1 MMLDSPA
8 RKPRSDSH
16 THLQSP
22 DALARR
28 YKLLEKLGQG
38 NFGVVFKA
46 LDRVTGETVAVKE
59 VDLENSDEDI
69 SEYVPQ
75 TLGIPSPCF

>member
-1 MMLDSPA
+1 MLDSPA
-8 RKPRSDSH
+8 RKLTSDNTHS
-16 THLQSP
+16 HLQSP

-38 NFGVVFKA
+38 NFGIVFKA

-69 SEYVPQ
+69 SEYVDP
-75 TLGIPSPCF
+75 PSPCF